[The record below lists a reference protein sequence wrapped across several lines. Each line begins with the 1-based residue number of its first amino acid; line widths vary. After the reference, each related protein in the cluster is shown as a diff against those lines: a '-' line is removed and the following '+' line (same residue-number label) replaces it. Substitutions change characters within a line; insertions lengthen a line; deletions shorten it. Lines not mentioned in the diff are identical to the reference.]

1 MNVLFFPFY
10 LVALPGITLW
20 NAVPNAFLIWAVVK
34 DMQEKQRTA
43 LTADMD
49 YYQTIGSAL
58 MLFLDSSFYIVP
70 GFMIFVGSSVGVI
83 VAAALLAV
91 LLAIA
96 GVSTPIILY
105 ALGTCLVLSWT
116 GLAAIALLAT
126 TTAPL
131 WVGAIGL
138 FFLIP
143 WIMW

>member
-1 MNVLFFPFY
+1 
-10 LVALPGITLW
+10 
-20 NAVPNAFLIWAVVK
+20 
-34 DMQEKQRTA
+34 
-43 LTADMD
+43 
-49 YYQTIGSAL
+49 

-70 GFMIFVGSSVGVI
+70 AFMLFIASSVGTI
-83 VAAALLAV
+83 VAAALLAS
-91 LLAIA
+91 LLAVV

-105 ALGTCLVLSWT
+105 TLGTCFVLSWT

-131 WVGAIGL
+131 WLGSIGL